1 MISGNLLWKIDI
13 VHKGRSSALSGS
25 DPRRPGRSMFRAGN
39 VLIIIGVLILLFPL
53 VQNAYYRHVQLRS
66 PDINTPSTVSS
77 SRTDQITEQQQEEYP
92 EKLVSAPGVLEIPAL
107 DLNWPWV
114 MGWKTRNQGGAGFY
128 PQSGYPDTGNVSIA
142 GHRNAYGSPFRHL
155 DKLEEG
161 DEIRLYYRDKT
172 YNYTVDTVFETHNR
186 DWSVIE
192 PTPRPALTLTTCTPV
207 IKPVGKPYNR
217 LIVRAYL
224 DKEAE

>member
-92 EKLVSAPGVLEIPAL
+92 ENWYRLPGSWNTCSDPKLAVVA
-107 DLNWPWV
+107 
-114 MGWKTRNQGGAGFY
+114 GWKTRNSRRGPVFIHK
-128 PQSGYPDTGNVSIA
+128 VV
-142 GHRNAYGSPFRHL
+142 
-155 DKLEEG
+155 
-161 DEIRLYYRDKT
+161 IRYR
-172 YNYTVDTVFETHNR
+172 YVY
-186 DWSVIE
+186 
-192 PTPRPALTLTTCTPV
+192 C
-207 IKPVGKPYNR
+207 
-217 LIVRAYL
+217 RAP
-224 DKEAE
+224 